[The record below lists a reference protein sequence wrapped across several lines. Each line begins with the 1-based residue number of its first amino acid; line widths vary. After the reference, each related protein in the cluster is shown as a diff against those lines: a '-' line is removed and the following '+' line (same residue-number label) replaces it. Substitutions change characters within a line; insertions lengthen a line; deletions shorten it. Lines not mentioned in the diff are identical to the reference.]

1 MFTSSITK
9 VIFLIT
15 TSLPSSTFTVTNFTE
30 ALALN
35 CDGGAIATT
44 DDVLGTV
51 INELIKKGI
60 LNGSVA

>member
-1 MFTSSITK
+1 MAAYDGVK
-9 VIFLIT
+9 DQA
-15 TSLPSSTFTVTNFTE
+15 SSTFTVTNFTE